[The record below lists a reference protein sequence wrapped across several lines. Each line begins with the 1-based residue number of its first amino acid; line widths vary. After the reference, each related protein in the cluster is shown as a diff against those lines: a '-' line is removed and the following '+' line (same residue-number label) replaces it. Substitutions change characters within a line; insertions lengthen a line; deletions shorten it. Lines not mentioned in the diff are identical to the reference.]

1 MLENL
6 DEIIPAPI
14 VNSGNS
20 SSSNLNEGDR
30 NHPLKTD
37 VSPHNPFGVFKLAG
51 ERAGERERESE
62 EQGWWL
68 REQEHASE
76 RASERLGERERKTRR
91 ERERH

>member
-68 REQEHASE
+68 REQASE
-76 RASERLGERERKTRR
+76 
-91 ERERH
+91 